1 MNSLEKMLVELF
13 DQQTDLLRKEI
24 RKAVHLENVIAATNN
39 VLHHIRSEIR
49 REQGVDELS
58 LDRLIAQIKASVLLI
73 LSVTE
78 VKAWKKE
85 PGKDTITLIGHAK
98 YQSGIKIFQAVIVL
112 GLIVFFW
119 LAQPEYYQLLMA
131 ASLAIG
137 LGELFL
143 HFVNLRHERKEVK
156 RAKRSRLEEEDV
168 RYDVLVD
175 PDAYISHLRQLLI
188 MADKLLPLLTSKN
201 LEPSGN
207 LIEQDKHLLELFQG
221 MVEAADNQDRELA
234 MLNSK
239 RVAGLLSKYNFKLVY
254 YDGQNNDLFDFFPNL
269 KNQEVET
276 VYPALVKD
284 DKIISMGRV
293 VTPQVTHK

>member
-1 MNSLEKMLVELF
+1 MLVELF
-13 DQQTDLLRKEI
+13 DQQTDPLRKEI
-24 RKAVHLENVIAATNN
+24 RKAIHLENVITATNS

-49 REQGVDELS
+49 REQGADELS

-73 LSVTE
+73 LSATE

-85 PGKDTITLIGHAK
+85 PGKGAITLIGHAK
-98 YQSGIKIFQAVIVL
+98 YQSGIKIFQALIML

-119 LAQPEYYQLLMA
+119 LAQPENYQLLVG
-131 ASLAIG
+131 ASLAVV

-156 RAKRSRLEEEDV
+156 RAKRSRSEEEDV

-188 MADKLLPLLTSKN
+188 AADKLLPLLNSKN

-207 LIEQDKHLLELFQG
+207 LIEQDKNLLELFQG

-269 KNQEVET
+269 KNEEVET

-293 VTPQVTHK
+293 VSPQVTHK

>member
-1 MNSLEKMLVELF
+1 MLVELF
-13 DQQTDLLRKEI
+13 DQQTDTLRKEI
-24 RKAVHLENVIAATNN
+24 RKAVHMENVITATSN

-49 REQGVDELS
+49 HEQLMDELS
-58 LDRLIAQIKASVLLI
+58 LDRLIAQIKASVLLV
-73 LSVTE
+73 LSATD

-85 PGKDTITLIGHAK
+85 QKPGVTLIGYSK
-98 YQSGIKIFQAVIVL
+98 YQSGIKIFQALIML

-119 LAQPEYYQLLMA
+119 LAQPENYQLLMG
-131 ASLAIG
+131 ASFAVI

-156 RAKRSRLEEEDV
+156 RAKRGRHEEEV

-175 PDAYISHLRQLLI
+175 PDEYLSHLRQLLI
-188 MADKLLPLLTSKN
+188 AADKLLPLLNSKN
-201 LEPSGN
+201 LEPPGT
-207 LIEQDKHLLELFQG
+207 LIEHDKHLLELFQG

-239 RVAGLLSKYNFKLVY
+239 RVAGLLSKYNFRLVY

-269 KNQEVET
+269 KNEEVET

-293 VTPQVTHK
+293 VTPQVTQK

>member
-24 RKAVHLENVIAATNN
+24 RKAVHLENVIAVTNN

-49 REQGVDELS
+49 REQGVDERS

-73 LSVTE
+73 LSATE

-85 PGKDTITLIGHAK
+85 QSKGAITLIGYSK

-112 GLIVFFW
+112 GLIIFFW
-119 LAQPEYYQLLMA
+119 LAQPEYYQLLMG
-131 ASLAIG
+131 ASLAVV

-143 HFVNLRHERKEVK
+143 HFINLRHERKEAK

-201 LEPSGN
+201 LEPSGH

-254 YDGQNNDLFDFFPNL
+254 YDGQNNDLFDFLPNL
-269 KNQEVET
+269 KNEEVET

>member
-1 MNSLEKMLVELF
+1 MLVELF
-13 DQQTDLLRKEI
+13 DQQTDTLRKEI
-24 RKAVHLENVIAATNN
+24 RKAVHMENVITATTN

-49 REQGVDELS
+49 REQGMDELS
-58 LDRLIAQIKASVLLI
+58 LDRLIAQIKASTLLM
-73 LSVTE
+73 LSANE
-78 VKAWKKE
+78 VRAWKKE
-85 PGKDTITLIGHAK
+85 QGKRGVMLIGYSK
-98 YQSGIKIFQAVIVL
+98 YQSSIKIFQAAVML
-112 GLIVFFW
+112 GFIIFFW
-119 LAQPEYYQLLMA
+119 LTKPEYQTLLVV
-131 ASLAIG
+131 ASLAVV

-156 RAKRSRLEEEDV
+156 RAKRGRPEEEDV

-175 PDAYISHLRQLLI
+175 PDEYIAHVRQLLI
-188 MADKLLPLLTSKN
+188 AADKLLPLLNSKN
-201 LEPSGN
+201 LEPAGN
-207 LIEQDKHLLELFQG
+207 LIEHDRHLLELFQG

-254 YDGQNNDLFDFFPNL
+254 YDGKNNDLFEFFPNL
-269 KNQEVET
+269 KNEEVET

-293 VTPQVTHK
+293 VTPHVTQK